1 MLYYMLYKENMG
13 SFEQEYMMK
22 ELKKAG
28 LKVTIPRVTILELLQ
43 NAEKNHYSAEDV
55 FSELRE
61 SGHEI
66 GLATVYRV
74 LSQFEQAGI
83 LVKHHFESG
92 QAVFELETGQHH
104 DHLICM
110 NCDKIVEF
118 YDADLESKQKQI
130 ANEHGFELEE
140 HNVVLYGICSDCR

>member
-1 MLYYMLYKENMG
+1 MG
-13 SFEQEYMMK
+13 SFEQVYTMK

-55 FSELRE
+55 FTELRE
-61 SGHEI
+61 GGHEI

-83 LVKHHFESG
+83 LVKHNFEGG
-92 QAVFELETGQHH
+92 QAVFELETGEHH

-118 YDADLESKQKQI
+118 YDTELEEKQKVI
-130 ANEHGFELEE
+130 ATKYGFELEE
-140 HNVVLYGICSDCR
+140 HNMVLYGICSDCK

>member
-1 MLYYMLYKENMG
+1 
-13 SFEQEYMMK
+13 MK
-22 ELKKAG
+22 ELKKVG

-43 NAEKNHYSAEDV
+43 KSDKNHYSAEDV
-55 FSELRE
+55 FTELRNNN
-61 SGHEI
+61 HDI

-83 LVKHHFESG
+83 LVKHHFEGG
-92 QAVFELETGQHH
+92 QAIFELETGKHH

-118 YDADLESKQKQI
+118 HNEQLEEDQKRI
-130 ANEHGFELEE
+130 ALEHGFELEE
-140 HNVVLYGICSDCR
+140 HNMVLYGICADCR

>member
-1 MLYYMLYKENMG
+1 MG
-13 SFEQEYMMK
+13 IFETEYNVK

-43 NAEKNHYSAEDV
+43 NADENHHYSAEAV
-55 FSELRE
+55 FTELRE

-83 LVKHHFESG
+83 LVKHNFEGG
-92 QAVFELETGQHH
+92 QAIFELETGEHH

-110 NCDKIVEF
+110 NCNRIEEF
-118 YDADLESKQKQI
+118 YDTELEAGQKRV
-130 ANEHGFELEE
+130 AAAHGFELEE
-140 HNVVLYGICSDCR
+140 HNMVLYGICEDCR